1 MNVSGDRGLH
11 FDATIDGSQFQA
23 QINRMERDL
32 NRITSKTIS
41 HGNVIENWAKKAASA
56 ATAFFSLNA
65 AQGFISTLIDV
76 RSQFQQLDIAFTTM
90 LKSKATANALMKE
103 LVTFAAET
111 PFGLKDAA
119 SGAKQLLAY
128 GSTAKAVV
136 SELRMLG
143 DVAAGVSAPIGDLV
157 YLYGTLKTQGRA
169 YLMDIR
175 QFAGR
180 GIPIYAELAKVLKVG
195 KDEVNGL
202 VTAGKVGFP
211 EIEQA
216 FKNMTAAGS
225 MFGGLMEAQSKT
237 WTGQIERFKDAWDV
251 MLNDIGKSQE
261 DVFTLGISGI
271 TALVENYQKVL
282 DIMGSLVVGYGAYR
296 AALIVT
302 AATTSILTYTTA
314 GFTAAEILNYYW
326 TQLLTKA
333 QKLLNATLLANP
345 YAAVAAALAAITT
358 YLILAEDA
366 TLKVKTA
373 AEAHAEAVKMQG
385 NSVSTAESKLRVYVE
400 ILKSTN
406 LSEGER
412 LNIYN
417 KIKDIDPSIVKGID
431 AKTISY
437 VNLKKGVDDYIKS
450 LREKLNLE
458 AQEVAIKASFQRESE
473 LKQSIIDIGNEK
485 DIYSRF
491 GLSSPGRARER
502 ENRIKEERDKL
513 LKQQIETNKLI
524 GNSVQNGS
532 KEQIK
537 AAENDLAIIESQKKL
552 YRKGSVELITLEKQY
567 LEKQEEIN
575 SLRNIKRPEDPKDQ
589 AMTIVRNKSFYEKIV
604 KDSTEALEALDKGNK
619 DFEKS
624 AIPLRKKIADAQRE
638 LLSFNVVDVTKQ
650 DSAEFNAQKRKAEM
664 LNKIYELN
672 EKYNNKSLTDDE
684 QKLAEIRSAFK
695 DLQREIE
702 VYNSNPKNKKVS
714 TNLKPALE
722 KAIENQQYANDTK
735 KLQVELDKQ
744 KDLYQQ
750 YEENKVALGITAAEK
765 IRQKNGNYF
774 NEELAENKVNY
785 STYLEYLEAQ
795 RAKLLDKDPM
805 NMSGPELERL
815 SDYNKRIDEQVKLQ
829 KEAYAVL
836 LNDNSTYQQLKAS
849 ATERYNKKIS
859 ELAGNENA
867 GRRAVLTKGYQD
879 EVNHLSEAML
889 QKTDIYKKAAQ
900 EALILT
906 RQETIKQIA
915 ALNNLIE
922 SGLIPTDQ
930 VTKIQAEI
938 SKLKFNLNIGVNEGN
953 LNSLK
958 DEFTRVAAQL
968 KVKDENGTEIILS
981 DDDYKAIITRLAE
994 IQTKIDNIVNPG
1006 TGRVKSDFAKGLEE
1020 SFDYLLKGK
1029 GASDVAKGLSK
1040 DLSQLSSG
1048 FNELSGALGGNDTQA
1063 GYLLDT
1069 IGQLTKAGSDAAGA
1083 FASFASGDII
1093 GGITKTMS
1101 AVTSII
1107 SIGRKVKEMNAA
1119 ARKEVETFYA
1129 NAIAGEREYQD
1140 LLKQRELQTI
1150 RNNKIALQGI
1160 RDELKLRK
1168 SQNDE
1173 YAKEANEI
1181 MAKLNTKSFIA
1192 SESYTH
1198 GTWFRKAKVNKTYG
1212 SLNGMGFE
1220 QLSQLLAQGKLEGDA
1235 KALVERLKELES
1247 KGYDAQQAI
1256 AELARET
1263 SELFTGTTSSNLTNT
1278 LSQMFAEGK
1287 TSAADL
1293 ADFFK
1298 QSMDDA
1304 ALSIFKN
1311 KVLAGAMESF
1321 YAEFDKAAQSGDEL
1335 TSDEIATLNG
1345 LFTSLT
1351 GDALKKFEEFKKIT
1365 GSDLMGKSTDQPA
1378 SGVSGKIVG
1387 EALTEGTANRML
1399 GISIGQYDEIKRQG
1413 IEARA
1418 YFEMAVSNFQV
1429 QVRIEQ
1435 NTLRTADNTDQL
1447 TRLKKI
1453 EENLDQIASNTKI
1466 DSGTSLDQLLRNGGI
1481 KA

>member
-1 MNVSGDRGLH
+1 M
-11 FDATIDGSQFQA
+11 DAL
-23 QINRMERDL
+23 ERQGISSISTWTRL
-32 NRITSKTIS
+32 GRSIQNTFSPTSKGLS
-41 HGNVIENWAKKAASA
+41 FGEWANEVFDSKAASDRIVGQEKGVLQDA
-56 ATAFFSLNA
+56 MDALKKEFGGKFNEIISGTDETSTSTVKKSRTVDVIDADIKKLKEEQTA
-65 AQGFISTLIDV
+65 
-76 RSQFQQLDIAFTTM
+76 
-90 LKSKATANALMKE
+90 
-103 LVTFAAET
+103 
-111 PFGLKDAA
+111 
-119 SGAKQLLAY
+119 
-128 GSTAKAVV
+128 V
-136 SELRMLG
+136 SET
-143 DVAAGVSAPIGDLV
+143 SAQ
-157 YLYGTLKTQGRA
+157 YKKFQ
-169 YLMDIR
+169 
-175 QFAGR
+175 
-180 GIPIYAELAKVLKVG
+180 
-195 KDEVNGL
+195 N
-202 VTAGKVGFP
+202 
-211 EIEQA
+211 
-216 FKNMTAAGS
+216 
-225 MFGGLMEAQSKT
+225 
-237 WTGQIERFKDAWDV
+237 QI
-251 MLNDIGKSQE
+251 N
-261 DVFTLGISGI
+261 
-271 TALVENYQKVL
+271 
-282 DIMGSLVVGYGAYR
+282 
-296 AALIVT
+296 
-302 AATTSILTYTTA
+302 
-314 GFTAAEILNYYW
+314 
-326 TQLLTKA
+326 
-333 QKLLNATLLANP
+333 
-345 YAAVAAALAAITT
+345 
-358 YLILAEDA
+358 
-366 TLKVKTA
+366 
-373 AEAHAEAVKMQG
+373 
-385 NSVSTAESKLRVYVE
+385 
-400 ILKSTN
+400 
-406 LSEGER
+406 
-412 LNIYN
+412 
-417 KIKDIDPSIVKGID
+417 
-431 AKTISY
+431 
-437 VNLKKGVDDYIKS
+437 
-450 LREKLNLE
+450 
-458 AQEVAIKASFQRESE
+458 
-473 LKQSIIDIGNEK
+473 
-485 DIYSRF
+485 
-491 GLSSPGRARER
+491 
-502 ENRIKEERDKL
+502 
-513 LKQQIETNKLI
+513 
-524 GNSVQNGS
+524 
-532 KEQIK
+532 
-537 AAENDLAIIESQKKL
+537 
-552 YRKGSVELITLEKQY
+552 
-567 LEKQEEIN
+567 
-575 SLRNIKRPEDPKDQ
+575 
-589 AMTIVRNKSFYEKIV
+589 
-604 KDSTEALEALDKGNK
+604 ALEAERTRITGA
-619 DFEKS
+619 S
-624 AIPLRKKIADAQRE
+624 AKASRE
-638 LLSFNVVDVTKQ
+638 EDNSL
-650 DSAEFNAQKRKAEM
+650 KRKAEM
-664 LNKIYELN
+664 LNKIFELN
-672 EKYNNKSLTDDE
+672 ERYIANSLTDDE
-684 QKLAEIRSAFK
+684 QKLQSIRNAYK
-695 DLQREIE
+695 ALQRDIDI
-702 VYNSNPKNKKVS
+702 YNANPKNNKVNP
-714 TNLKPALE
+714 NLKPALE

-735 KLQVELDKQ
+735 ILQVELDKQ

-750 YEENKVALGITAAEK
+750 YEENKVTLGITAAEK

-930 VTKIQAEI
+930 VAKIQAEI

-981 DDDYKAIITRLAE
+981 DDDYKSIITRLAE

-1006 TGRVKSDFAKGLEE
+1006 TGKVKSDFAKGLEE
-1020 SFDYLLKGK
+1020 SFDYLQKGK

-1198 GTWFRKAKVNKTYG
+1198 GTWLRKAKVNKTYS

-1256 AELARET
+1256 TELARET

-1466 DSGTSLDQLLRNGGI
+1466 DSGSSLDQLLRNGGI